1 MKVRRSP
8 ALHVAAL
15 LVVLAPLGWAAD
27 PSMAARHVRN
37 FGVVSDW
44 LYRGGD
50 PTALGLEEL
59 GAMGVKVDIDLR
71 EAGEGT
77 EAEKQEAER
86 LGMKYINIPF
96 RPFSAP
102 TNEQMEQV
110 LGLLTHSESQRIF
123 LHCRRG
129 KDRTGTVIACY
140 RIQHDGWD
148 NRRALEEAKKY
159 GISMTERSMRAY
171 IVHFTPLPL
180 PNELGKP

>member
-1 MKVRRSP
+1 MMFRRSP
-8 ALHVAAL
+8 VLQLAV
-15 LVVLAPLGWAAD
+15 LVVVAHLAWAAD
-27 PSMAARHVRN
+27 ATMSARHVRN
-37 FGVVSDW
+37 FGVVSEW

-77 EAEKQEAER
+77 EAEEREAKR

-102 TNEQMEQV
+102 TDEQMKQV
-110 LGLLTHSESQRIF
+110 LSLLTHSDSQRVF
-123 LHCRRG
+123 VHCRRG

-140 RIQHDGWD
+140 RIQHDRWD

-159 GISMTERSMRAY
+159 GISMAERSMRAY
-171 IVHFTPLPL
+171 IVHFTPVAL
-180 PNELGKP
+180 PNELAKP